1 MTRNKSGLGKIC
13 RNKKRGSNKGIL
25 LWEISALLH
34 FIWIIWRMNF
44 YINIQLLYERSIIYE
59 QSMFSKNS
67 IFMLSTFSTI
77 IFYNLKNIDRW
88 IIAKLYTQCA
98 RETQPQEKMKML
110 KSEGTCCLYSPPTP
124 HFHSY
129 RSKFFPY
136 LNMHTWHPL
145 ISGKKCLR
153 LEENVLD

>member
-77 IFYNLKNIDRW
+77 IFFNLKNIDRW

-110 KSEGTCCLYSPPTP
+110 NQRALAVCIP
-124 HFHSY
+124 HPLPIFTLIGQN
-129 RSKFFPY
+129 FFP
-136 LNMHTWHPL
+136 T
-145 ISGKKCLR
+145 
-153 LEENVLD
+153 